1 MILKWGV
8 YVADPFLHLP
18 EAPRGLAVAVAIA
31 LAHGAPNR
39 RTAPRLPADIDAS
52 IKPAPQSMILNW
64 GVYVVDPF
72 LHLPEAPRG
81 LAIAVAIA
89 LAHAA
94 HNPRMAPL
102 LPADVCAPEPRVALR
117 ELSREPRFLRRTSL
131 ARAANRR
138 GRFRARRTSRT
149 SPGPDLSR

>member
-1 MILKWGV
+1 MVLKWGV

-18 EAPRGLAVAVAIA
+18 EAPRGLTIGAA
-31 LAHGAPNR
+31 LALARGAPNP
-39 RTAPRLPADIDAS
+39 RTAPRLSADEGAS
-52 IKPAPQSMILNW
+52 IKTAPQSMVLIW
-64 GVYVVDPF
+64 GFYVVDPF
-72 LHLPEAPRG
+72 LHLLEAPRG
-81 LAIAVAIA
+81 LEIAVAIA

-131 ARAANRR
+131 ARATNRR